1 MSDTIGSGPK
11 PRAAAD
17 PGANVVH
24 EAYSFACMNCGHGWE
39 QAYEIE
45 HHVDTFGRT
54 YVTYLAD
61 GTQVPSPLTHPTCG
75 NCDGHRV
82 RIMCAGQ
89 VAGVAAARPSSRR
102 AAAPAPQAAGGPAA
116 TPPHHWSALRFLQR
130 RHGRHGRPGRPGAAE
145 AGELPAG

>member
-11 PRAAAD
+11 PRATAD

-45 HHVDTFGRT
+45 HHVDTFGRS

-61 GTQVPSPLTHPTCG
+61 GTQVPSPLTHPTCD

-82 RIMCAGQ
+82 RIMRAGR
-89 VAGVAAARPSSRR
+89 VAGVAAAVPPP
-102 AAAPAPQAAGGPAA
+102 AAAGAARQHA
-116 TPPHHWSALRFLQR
+116 HHWPALHFLHR
-130 RHGRHGRPGRPGAAE
+130 GHGGGGT
-145 AGELPAG
+145 GE

>member
-1 MSDTIGSGPK
+1 MSDTMGSGHK
-11 PRAAAD
+11 ARATAD

-45 HHVDTFGRT
+45 HHVDTFGRP

-61 GTQVPSPLTHPTCG
+61 GTQVPSPLTHPTCD

-82 RIMCAGQ
+82 RIMRPGR
-89 VAGVAAARPSSRR
+89 VAGVAAAAPVAHR
-102 AAAPAPQAAGGPAA
+102 AVAMPPQVTSGTAPHQ
-116 TPPHHWSALRFLQR
+116 PHHWPALPF
-130 RHGRHGRPGRPGAAE
+130 RHRGHGGARPGE
-145 AGELPAG
+145 

>member
-11 PRAAAD
+11 PRPTAG
-17 PGANVVH
+17 PGANAVH

-45 HHVDTFGRT
+45 HHVDTSGRS

-61 GTQVPSPLTHPTCG
+61 GTQVPSPLTHPTCD

-82 RIMCAGQ
+82 RIMRAGR
-89 VAGVAAARPSSRR
+89 VAGVAAARPAAHR
-102 AAAPAPQAAGGPAA
+102 AAAVPPPAGTARR
-116 TPPHHWSALRFLQR
+116 PHHWPALNFLHR
-130 RHGRHGRPGRPGAAE
+130 GHGGGKT
-145 AGELPAG
+145 GE

>member
-11 PRAAAD
+11 PPAAAD

-45 HHVDTFGRT
+45 HHVDTFGRG

-61 GTQVPSPLTHPTCG
+61 GTQVPSPLTHPTCD

-82 RIMCAGQ
+82 RIMTPGR
-89 VAGVAAARPSSRR
+89 VAGVAAVRPAPRR
-102 AAAPAPQAAGGPAA
+102 APAPAS
-116 TPPHHWSALRFLQR
+116 PHHWSALHFLHR
-130 RHGRHGRPGRPGAAE
+130 RHEPKADEGGK
-145 AGELPAG
+145 AGE